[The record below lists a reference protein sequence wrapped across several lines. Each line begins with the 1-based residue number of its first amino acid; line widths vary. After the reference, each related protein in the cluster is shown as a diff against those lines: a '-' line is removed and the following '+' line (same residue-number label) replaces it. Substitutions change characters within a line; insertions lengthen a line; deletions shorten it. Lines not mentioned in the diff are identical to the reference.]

1 MFWENI
7 NKGEIKMVVEFD
19 KVQLFQENPEP
30 RCPCVLLL
38 DTSSSMAGRPI
49 SELNS
54 GLIAFKE
61 ALQKDELAMLRV
73 EISIISFGP
82 VRIIQD
88 FITANMFEPPVL
100 EASGLTP
107 MGEAINL
114 ALHNIN
120 ERKKLYVKYG
130 LSYYRPW
137 IFLITDGEPNDEWQS
152 AARRIKEGEEAR
164 KVSFFP
170 VGVENA
176 DMNILS
182 QISVR
187 QPLKLNGLDFRGMFE
202 WLSNSLS
209 GVAHSNPGDNVPLQI
224 PMGWTDV

>member
-1 MFWENI
+1 MGI
-7 NKGEIKMVVEFD
+7 EFD
-19 KVQLFQENPEP
+19 KVQLFQQNPEP

-38 DTSSSMAGRPI
+38 DTSSSMTGRPI
-49 SELNS
+49 QELNA
-54 GLIAFKE
+54 GLISLKG

-73 EISIISFGP
+73 ELSIIGFGP
-82 VRIIQD
+82 VKVIQD
-88 FITANMFEPPVL
+88 FVTVNMFEPPVL

-107 MGEAINL
+107 MGQAINL
-114 ALHNIN
+114 ALDRIN
-120 ERKKLYVKYG
+120 ERKKLYVQYG

-137 IFLITDGEPNDEWQS
+137 IFLITDGEPNDEWHS
-152 AARRIKEGEEAR
+152 AARRIKEAEEAK

-170 VGVENA
+170 VGVEDA

-187 QPLKLNGLDFRGMFE
+187 QPLKLKGLDFKGMFE

-209 GVAHSNPGDNVPLQI
+209 GVARALPGQNVPLQI